1 MRRKSASAAKSSAAA
16 TPFKGLPAT
25 AQMSYRDFINEIL
38 PQISGK
44 IHTLWETDWM
54 GAGLYNSS
62 EALINDLTT
71 FGGALPKVAEL
82 YRPTELNIPATETHD
97 LAFVR
102 DVSGP
107 ILDVDAYMAGEAECF
122 IEIQPAPVQK
132 SQLTIRVLHAV
143 SGDVSAKDIV
153 DKYMLVADLYTAAL
167 AKYNVRLVVEVAG
180 DIIQSS
186 GPRIPYKYCLT
197 MSDYGQPLD
206 PYTLVSALSGPMYRS
221 MLRGL
226 TRCIANNVWGADFHP
241 EHKPYCKKPAA
252 VRRDDEII
260 ISPIYSDTAQQ
271 WNIHSML
278 KEAGLL
284 EGE

>member
-1 MRRKSASAAKSSAAA
+1 MKRKKSPATAALHV
-16 TPFKGLPAT
+16 GLPAT
-25 AQMSYRDFINEIL
+25 AEMSYRDFINEIL
-38 PQISGK
+38 PQISGNVRS
-44 IHTLWETDWM
+44 LWESSWM
-54 GAGLYNSS
+54 GAGLYNNPDTF
-62 EALINDLTT
+62 LNDLTT

-82 YRPTELNIPATETHD
+82 YKPTELNIPATETHN

-102 DVSGP
+102 DVCGP
-107 ILDVDAYMAGEAECF
+107 ILDVDAYMSGEAECF

-167 AKYNVRLVVEVAG
+167 AKYNVRLVIEMAA
-180 DIIQSS
+180 DIMVSS
-186 GPRIPYKYCLT
+186 GPNIMYKYCLT

-226 TRCIANNVWGADFHP
+226 TRSIARNVYGADFHP

-252 VRRDDEII
+252 VRMDDEII

>member
-1 MRRKSASAAKSSAAA
+1 MRRKSASAKSSAAA

-44 IHTLWETDWM
+44 IHALWEREWM

-71 FGGALPKVAEL
+71 YGGALPKVAEL
-82 YRPTELNIPATETHD
+82 YRPTELNIPATETHN

-102 DVSGP
+102 DVCGP

-167 AKYNVRLVVEVAG
+167 AKYNVRLVIETAG
-180 DIIQSS
+180 NILMSS
-186 GPRIPYKYCLT
+186 GRNTPYKYDLT
-197 MSDYGQPLD
+197 LSDYGQPLD
-206 PYTLVSALSGPMYRS
+206 PYTLVSALSGPMYRCV
-221 MLRGL
+221 MRGL
-226 TRCIANNVWGADFHP
+226 TRAIEQNVYSVDFHP
-241 EHKPYCKKPAA
+241 DHKPYCRRPAA